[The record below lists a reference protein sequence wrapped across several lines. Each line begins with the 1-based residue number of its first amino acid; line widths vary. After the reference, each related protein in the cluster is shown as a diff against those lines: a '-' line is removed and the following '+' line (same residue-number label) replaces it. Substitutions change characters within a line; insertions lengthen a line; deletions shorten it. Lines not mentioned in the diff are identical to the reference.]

1 MLIVLNI
8 ALPVIAGLVYFAMAY
23 EIKKSNRGRTLIMGE
38 LTIKGT
44 FYAYVA
50 MGLWLMT
57 RPLQN
62 IIGPYPAPL
71 IVNCI
76 RQFLM
81 MAVFAPSLLVA
92 IFNWTSEEKK
102 VPKTVQAAVFIVAAF
117 MGLMFVLINI
127 SAVDGS
133 KIIAQNSFVTLYDAQ
148 WFMEGPRRI
157 ELVLIH
163 LLVQGISPV
172 GFCLFAAGI
181 VRHKRHNYSSDS
193 IYNMMTKKWYFL
205 EVSLIVFACS
215 MLAAGIAALLT
226 GYGTYLWVIYFA
238 GALVAGFFDMKGIKL
253 PPRIEKEIG

>member
-23 EIKKSNRGRTLIMGE
+23 EIKKSNRGRTLILGE

-50 MGLWLMT
+50 LGLWLMS

-71 IVNCI
+71 IVNCV

-81 MAVFAPSLLVA
+81 IAVFAPSLLVA

-102 VPKTVQAAVFIVAAF
+102 VPKTVQAAIFIVAAF
-117 MGLMFVLINI
+117 MGLMFILINI
-127 SAVDGS
+127 AAVDGS
-133 KIIAQNSFVTLYDAQ
+133 KIIAQNSFITLYDAK
-148 WFMEGPRRI
+148 WFVNVSPRI

-172 GFCLFAAGI
+172 GFCFFAAGI
-181 VRHKRHNYSSDS
+181 VRHKRHNYPADS

-205 EVSLIVFACS
+205 EVSLIIFACS

-238 GALVAGFFDMKGIKL
+238 GAIVAGFFDMKGIKL
-253 PPRIEKEIG
+253 PPRIEK